1 MVERVSPERVS
12 PRKMTVSCLHAE
24 GLGQAH
30 CMARENQ
37 PVGVDSKPANLR
49 CFIHIWFLEAIKGF
63 STTLFLLAHTLPNES
78 PLCSLDESQP

>member
-1 MVERVSPERVS
+1 
-12 PRKMTVSCLHAE
+12 
-24 GLGQAH
+24 
-30 CMARENQ
+30 MARENQ

-78 PLCSLDESQP
+78 PL